1 MRQNGK
7 PPTIDIHCHRECAP
21 ATAMMRPEAERM
33 GRKPLS
39 FGSPLTLEVNRRQLE
54 EIRPKMDSLAQR
66 LADMDRMG
74 VDIQA
79 MAISPYQMYYWADP
93 EMGKKVS
100 RIVNIASNAAIGT
113 ALPGTTFYA
122 ATKSEVLILTRRFAM
137 ELGRSGI
144 TVNAVCP
151 GWIVTDMAR
160 RGASEEA
167 FTQRVA
173 SMRERT
179 MVGRVGAPED
189 IAAAV
194 AELERCVD
202 ELGFRGLEI
211 ATNVEGEE
219 LSSPRLEP
227 FWAAVEQQNVVVFI
241 HPIGF
246 TQPERLTEHY
256 FFNVIGHPIENTL
269 AIANL
274 IFGGVMERHPGLKI
288 VMAHGGGFLPAY
300 AGRMDHAY
308 HAREDV
314 RQGLPKPPGEYL
326 RQFHFDSV
334 VFETDQLRFLIEK
347 YGVDRLLVGTDYPYD
362 MGEVDP
368 IGFVAKTP
376 GLADQERAAI
386 AGGNAARLLGID
398 WP

>member
-100 RIVNIASNAAIGT
+100 RIVNDDLAEAVAAHPDRFVGLGT
-113 ALPGTTFYA
+113 VPLQDT
-122 ATKSEVLILTRRFAM
+122 
-137 ELGRSGI
+137 
-144 TVNAVCP
+144 
-151 GWIVTDMAR
+151 
-160 RGASEEA
+160 
-167 FTQRVA
+167 
-173 SMRERT
+173 
-179 MVGRVGAPED
+179 
-189 IAAAV
+189 AAAV

-256 FFNVIGHPIENTL
+256 FFNVMGHPIENTL

-326 RQFHFDSV
+326 RQFHFDTV

-376 GLADQERAAI
+376 GLADQDRAAI